1 MEILTRR
8 RITESLWNDLGYAAR
23 MLLKSPGFTV
33 IAVLTLALGIGA
45 NTALLSV
52 VNGVLLNP
60 LPYPQPDQLV
70 TISQKTAQFD
80 QASVSYPNFLDWQKD
95 NHSFQLM
102 AAFRRD
108 DFNLTGQ
115 GEAERLNGDLVS
127 AAFFPLLGIR
137 PLFGR
142 TFSAEEDRPGGAPV
156 ALISAGLWNR
166 KFGSSREILGR
177 RITLNGTSY
186 AILGVIPSTYQ
197 LPRDRDVYVPIGQWS
212 EPSFRDR
219 RMSFGMRVL
228 GRLSPGVTL
237 VQARADMDRIARNLA
252 AAYPEADA
260 GKGITLVPLK
270 KDLVG
275 DIEPFLL
282 VLLGAV
288 AFVLLIACANVSNLL
303 LARSTGRMHEF
314 AIRSALG
321 AGRARIIRQLL
332 TESVLLA
339 VLGGGLG
346 LLMAA
351 WGTQAVLAVLPAALP
366 RAGEIAVDARVL
378 VFTLAVSLLAGLVF
392 GLAPAFRT
400 SQSRIQE
407 TLRESGRGSSGA
419 RQRMQGMFVAG
430 EMAMALVLLVGS
442 GLMIRSLARLWSVDP
457 GFNPHNL
464 LTFGI
469 SLAPSLASNP
479 AASRAALREFHDTIQ
494 ALPGVEAVSFAGG
507 SMPMSSDSEM
517 PFWLEGQPAPVSDNE
532 KNWTLFYL
540 DQPDYL
546 RAMGIPLQ
554 RGRFFTPQDD
564 EHSPIVA
571 VIDENFAR
579 KFFPREDPVGRRVN
593 LMYFGS
599 AEIVGVVG
607 HIRHWGL
614 DSDLST
620 LVQVQLHLPVLQT
633 PDRFMPLIARG
644 MTVTL
649 RAHNPPLTLVPSI
662 RQAVAQLNSEEVM
675 YNVQTMDAIIS
686 RSLAARRFSMVLLG
700 VFAAIALLLSCVG
713 IYGVISCLVKQRT
726 REIGIRMALGAQQRD
741 VLRSIMR
748 QGLRMALTGVAIGS
762 IAALALARLTSKL
775 LYGVST
781 ADPLT
786 FVVVAALLVVMALA
800 ACFLPARRAM
810 RIDPIVALRNE

>member
-1 MEILTRR
+1 MET
-8 RITESLWNDLGYAAR
+8 LWNDLGYAVR
-23 MLLKSPGFTV
+23 MLLKSPGFTL

-45 NTALLSV
+45 NTALFSV

-60 LPYPQPDQLV
+60 LPYPQPDQLATV
-70 TISQKTAQFD
+70 SQKTAQFE

-127 AAFFPLLGIR
+127 ATFFPLLGVR
-137 PLFGR
+137 PVIGR
-142 TFSAEEDRPGGAPV
+142 TFSAEEDRLGGAPV
-156 ALISAGLWNR
+156 TLISAGLWNR
-166 KFGSSREILGR
+166 RFGSATDILGR
-177 RITLNGTSY
+177 TITLNGTSY
-186 AILGVIPSTYQ
+186 AIIGVIPATYH
-197 LPRDRDVYVPIGQWS
+197 LPSDREVYVPIGQWS

-219 RMSFGMRVL
+219 RMSFGMQVL
-228 GRLSPGVTL
+228 GRLRPGVKFG
-237 VQARADMDRIARNLA
+237 QARADMDRIARNLA
-252 AAYPEADA
+252 ISYPEADA
-260 GKGITLVPLK
+260 GKGVTIVPLK
-270 KDLVG
+270 KAIVG

-288 AFVLLIACANVSNLL
+288 AFVLLIACANVANLL

-314 AIRSALG
+314 AIRAALG
-321 AGRARIIRQLL
+321 AGRARVIRQLL

-346 LLMAA
+346 LLIAA
-351 WGTQAVLAVLPAALP
+351 WGTQAVLAVLPDALP
-366 RAGEIAVDARVL
+366 RAEEIGLDARVL
-378 VFTLAVSLLAGLVF
+378 IFTLAISLFAGFMF

-400 SQSRIQE
+400 SQSRVQE
-407 TLRESGRGSSGA
+407 TLRESGRGLSGA
-419 RQRMQGMFVAG
+419 RQHVQGVFVVG

-442 GLMIRSLARLWSVDP
+442 GLMIRSLAQLWSVSP

-479 AASRAALREFHDTIQ
+479 AGSRAALREFHDKIQ
-494 ALPGVEAVSFAGG
+494 ALPGVDAVSFAGG

-546 RAMGIPLQ
+546 KAMGIPLQ
-554 RGRFFTPQDD
+554 RGRFFTSQDD

-593 LMYFGS
+593 LLYLGS
-599 AEIVGVVG
+599 VEIVGVVG
-607 HIRHWGL
+607 HIKHWGL

-620 LVQVQLHLPVLQT
+620 LVQVQMHLPVLQT

-649 RAHNPPLTLVPSI
+649 RSHTSPLTLVPSI
-662 RQAVAQLNSEEVM
+662 QQAVAQLNSEEVM

-686 RSLAARRFSMVLLG
+686 RSLAARRFSMILLG
-700 VFAAIALLLSCVG
+700 LFATVALVLSCVG
-713 IYGVISCLVKQRT
+713 IYGVISCLVEQRT
-726 REIGIRMALGAQQRD
+726 REIGIRIALGAQPTD

-748 QGLRMALTGVAIGS
+748 QGMRMALIGVAIGS
-762 IAALALARLTSKL
+762 IAALGLTRLMSKL

-781 ADPLT
+781 ADPLV
-786 FVVVAALLVVMALA
+786 FLGVAALLVVMALA
-800 ACFLPARRAM
+800 ACFFPARRAM
-810 RIDPIVALRNE
+810 RVDPIVALRNE